1 MNEVFRVDKD
11 RVNKMFYGID
21 SINAYTKKDFKNLK
35 GSTELRRQVRLP
47 KAHLGF
53 CIPLAMESN
62 GTIFSAKKL
71 ELTRKNAVKK
81 FVTVFT
87 RRVAMTA
94 VPCQCQKCECTA
106 DNDGMS
112 YMECF
117 PCQYPTPGFY
127 NKTEERKKMSPLY
140 IGFFPHFSSFPRLDK
155 SKAEDKIWVEFF
167 NRQTTIDG
175 SYSQLLKLISFIFS
189 IPISKSFAERI
200 FSVMKNQWSDARNRM
215 SMDLLANALVVLSST
230 AEDGKIEVQISVGIV
245 NSQIIKQYTVE
256 QRVFIVRTYWKIV
269 SIKAYQRQFKEQVGP
284 SISLPTKLGAKW
296 PDPVPSLLV
305 LALNSLSL
313 VCTRPDFHQV
323 TKIPGTQL
331 GDEIRIEMICLD
343 LKVPSGTV
351 VRPPGYE
358 PRDPEFDSR
367 LVQWVFFPKGELSQ
381 WSPGSG

>member
-1 MNEVFRVDKD
+1 SAPAFVCKESEQPFREKTPQFTRLGSNPDLPVFGSLVEHESS
-11 RVNKMFYGID
+11 VLGHTVTVLAGID

-127 NKTEERKKMSPLY
+127 NFIHLSGNAVSFIKPYGHICNILMAGKWVDERIIGICNIVEVKYYFNVFIGENTLQYAKYKPDKLNLNLDKHQLY
-140 IGFFPHFSSFPRLDK
+140 DKFCEFQTAYPRLDK

-167 NRQTTIDG
+167 NRQTTIDV
-175 SYSQLLKLISFIFS
+175 SYSQLLKLMSFIFS

-200 FSVMKNQWSDARNRM
+200 FSVMKNQ
-215 SMDLLANALVVLSST
+215 
-230 AEDGKIEVQISVGIV
+230 
-245 NSQIIKQYTVE
+245 
-256 QRVFIVRTYWKIV
+256 
-269 SIKAYQRQFKEQVGP
+269 
-284 SISLPTKLGAKW
+284 
-296 PDPVPSLLV
+296 
-305 LALNSLSL
+305 
-313 VCTRPDFHQV
+313 
-323 TKIPGTQL
+323 
-331 GDEIRIEMICLD
+331 
-343 LKVPSGTV
+343 
-351 VRPPGYE
+351 
-358 PRDPEFDSR
+358 
-367 LVQWVFFPKGELSQ
+367 
-381 WSPGSG
+381 

>member
-1 MNEVFRVDKD
+1 MDLHYHKVKLQYSSPFKTDGDNGHLAYYYEIVLLATLFHCHTGRLEHYLLAASESRDPQGRQKLNMFNFSSYCFFTHRRALVAAIFMSHYLLAATQLDYTVLHQVLLENDIKLHILMNEVFRVDKD

-127 NKTEERKKMSPLY
+127 NENDVGDGDNYDDLVMEVV
-140 IGFFPHFSSFPRLDK
+140 
-155 SKAEDKIWVEFF
+155 EDDE
-167 NRQTTIDG
+167 
-175 SYSQLLKLISFIFS
+175 Y
-189 IPISKSFAERI
+189 
-200 FSVMKNQWSDARNRM
+200 
-215 SMDLLANALVVLSST
+215 
-230 AEDGKIEVQISVGIV
+230 
-245 NSQIIKQYTVE
+245 
-256 QRVFIVRTYWKIV
+256 
-269 SIKAYQRQFKEQVGP
+269 
-284 SISLPTKLGAKW
+284 
-296 PDPVPSLLV
+296 
-305 LALNSLSL
+305 LN
-313 VCTRPDFHQV
+313 
-323 TKIPGTQL
+323 
-331 GDEIRIEMICLD
+331 E
-343 LKVPSGTV
+343 
-351 VRPPGYE
+351 
-358 PRDPEFDSR
+358 
-367 LVQWVFFPKGELSQ
+367 
-381 WSPGSG
+381 

>member
-1 MNEVFRVDKD
+1 MRSFLVSFSCLDTFLYSRLKIVSNCKNDSRTSLVKLDYTVLHQVLLENDIKLHILMNEVFRVDKD

-94 VPCQCQKCECTA
+94 IPCQCQKCECTA

-127 NKTEERKKMSPLY
+127 NENDMGDGDNYDDLVMEV
-140 IGFFPHFSSFPRLDK
+140 I
-155 SKAEDKIWVEFF
+155 EDDE
-167 NRQTTIDG
+167 
-175 SYSQLLKLISFIFS
+175 Y
-189 IPISKSFAERI
+189 
-200 FSVMKNQWSDARNRM
+200 
-215 SMDLLANALVVLSST
+215 
-230 AEDGKIEVQISVGIV
+230 
-245 NSQIIKQYTVE
+245 
-256 QRVFIVRTYWKIV
+256 
-269 SIKAYQRQFKEQVGP
+269 
-284 SISLPTKLGAKW
+284 
-296 PDPVPSLLV
+296 
-305 LALNSLSL
+305 LN
-313 VCTRPDFHQV
+313 
-323 TKIPGTQL
+323 
-331 GDEIRIEMICLD
+331 E
-343 LKVPSGTV
+343 
-351 VRPPGYE
+351 
-358 PRDPEFDSR
+358 
-367 LVQWVFFPKGELSQ
+367 
-381 WSPGSG
+381 